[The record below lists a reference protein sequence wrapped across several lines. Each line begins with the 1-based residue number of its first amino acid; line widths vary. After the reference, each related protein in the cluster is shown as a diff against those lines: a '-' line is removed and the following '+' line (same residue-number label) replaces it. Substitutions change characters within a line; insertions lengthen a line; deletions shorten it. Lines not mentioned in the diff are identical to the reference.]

1 MPQRHRTAPCDSNM
15 GPWIY
20 LSNRVSTLPKLHKSP
35 QIANFLSLI
44 HGKLKGDQRVKDY
57 LVVCQLV
64 ETLGMFTLITRVD
77 LFMANNPLELKI
89 FVQIYNLNDH
99 VDFGDKLKYYIAR
112 DFVERV
118 QEFHVTH

>member
-1 MPQRHRTAPCDSNM
+1 M

-35 QIANFLSLI
+35 QIANFLSLL
-44 HGKLKGDQRVKDY
+44 HGKIKGDQRVNEY

-77 LFMANNPLELKI
+77 LSMVNNPLELKT

-99 VDFGDKLKYYIAR
+99 VDFGDKLQYYIGR